1 MPKVDRSGKATV
13 LTQEQLTELW
23 ATMPQP
29 HRVISQI
36 CYYTAARVGEVCQL
50 RAEDIV
56 GGQIV
61 FRAVTTKTDRTKE
74 IRIVPPLAQAL
85 KDAKLPKS
93 GQLFPTGNATKT
105 RKVYRRNQAR
115 DGFNVVGELP
125 PAKHISTQAFD
136 KALARAVDYLGFEG
150 VSTHSFRRS
159 LATHLYRAGK
169 PLKAIQQITGHASL
183 SNLSEYLDIGKDEAM
198 DVLDDFFC
206 TK

>member
-13 LTQEQLTELW
+13 LTSEQLTELW
-23 ATMPQP
+23 AELSQP
-29 HRVISQI
+29 HRVISQL
-36 CYYTAARVGEVCQL
+36 CYYTAARIGEVCQL

-56 GGQIV
+56 GGHIV

-85 KDAKLPKS
+85 KNANLPKS
-93 GQLFPTGNATKT
+93 GQLFPSSNATKS
-105 RKVYRRNQAR
+105 RKVYRRNLER

-136 KALARAVDYLGFEG
+136 KALAKTVDYLGFEG
-150 VSTHSFRRS
+150 ISTHTFRRS

-183 SNLSEYLDIGKDEAM
+183 ANLSEYLDIGKDEAM
-198 DVLDDFFC
+198 DCLDDFFAN
-206 TK
+206 